1 VSDALVSDTLERLRL
16 VLADHYAVE
25 RELGRGGMATVFL
38 AQDLRHDRK
47 VAIKVLRPDLSASL
61 GAERFLR
68 EIKLAAK
75 LQHPNIL
82 GLFDSGAADGL
93 LFYVMPFVDGES
105 LRGKLDREKQLA
117 IPEAIQIVR
126 ESADALGHAHGLGII
141 HRDIKPENIL
151 LSGGHVLVADFGI
164 ARAVDEAGG
173 QKLTETGMAV
183 GTPYYMSPEQAMGG
197 HVDARSDVYS
207 LGCVLYELLAGQ
219 PPFTGPTA
227 MAIIARH
234 SLEAVP
240 SVQVVRQSIPDDVEA
255 IIVAALAKVPADRF
269 RSMQELSDAL
279 RDADY
284 SRITPRTAARPVPT
298 REVRTYGGISRTQP
312 LPWWRRRT
320 FTVGASA
327 ATLLLLSSL
336 GYLGWRRQEAAGRAA
351 TAAAG
356 VELDPRRLAVLYFQ
370 NRGGPDSLGFLAD
383 GLTEALIHE
392 LSQVRDLQVISRN
405 GVAPF
410 KGHSVAPDSLARALK
425 VGTLVDGT
433 VAQSGNRLRVTVSMV
448 NTGTGAEIGSTTLD
462 RPRQE
467 LFALEDDVAQAVSVL
482 LRKQL
487 GQEVALQTLRAGT
500 KSTEAWEM
508 VQRGQRSARDSDS
521 LMAASD
527 SAGAT
532 RMFATADSQFAR
544 AEALDRDW
552 SAPPTLRGWLDYQR
566 TRLSGSFNKAYYST
580 WLDKG
585 LEHAERA
592 LTLSPKDADALEL
605 RGTLRYWRWLLNLS
619 PDAREAAKLFADA
632 ESDFRASVAANPN
645 QATAWTSLTHLLM
658 AKSATGEAKLA
669 GLRAY
674 EADPYLKTANV
685 TVWRLFQSSLDLEDG
700 VEAKHWCD
708 EGRKRFPPDP
718 RFAECQ
724 LWLSILKDQKPDVPH
739 AWKLLEEYQRL
750 SPPNLRA
757 YRKLYGQMI
766 LAMGLARAGLADSA
780 RAVAVRSRAD
790 AELDPAHEL
799 AYYEAIVRNLV
810 GDRKEALSLL
820 GTYLATNPQLRE
832 SEARDQSW
840 YFRNLKDDPE
850 YKALVGNR

>member
-1 VSDALVSDTLERLRL
+1 MSDALVSDTLERLRL
-16 VLADHYAVE
+16 VLADQYAVE

-126 ESADALGHAHGLGII
+126 ESADALGHAHSLGII

-197 HVDARSDVYS
+197 HVDSRSDVYS

-219 PPFTGPTA
+219 PPFTGPTP
-227 MAIIARH
+227 MAVIARH

-255 IIVAALAKVPADRF
+255 IIIAALAKVPADRF
-269 RSMQELSDAL
+269 RSMQEFSDAL

-284 SRITPRTAARPVPT
+284 SRITARTAARPVPT
-298 REVRTYGGISRTQP
+298 REVRTYGGVSRAQP
-312 LPWWRRRT
+312 PWWRRRAVT
-320 FTVGASA
+320 AASA
-327 ATLLLLSSL
+327 AALLLLAGL
-336 GYLGWRRQEAAGRAA
+336 GYAAWRRQGAADHVAA
-351 TAAAG
+351 TPAA

-370 NRGGPDSLGFLAD
+370 NRSGSDSLGFLAD

-410 KGHSVAPDSLARALK
+410 KNHSVAPDSLARALK

-433 VAQSGNRLRVTVSMV
+433 VAQSGDRLRVTVSLV

-467 LFALEDDVAQAVSVL
+467 LFALEDDLARAVSVL

-508 VQRGQRSARDSDS
+508 VQRAEQETKAVDS
-521 LMAASD
+521 LLASADTAA
-527 SAGAT
+527 AARRLGH
-532 RMFATADSQFAR
+532 ADSLLAR
-544 AEALDRDW
+544 AEALDPNW
-552 SAPPTLRGWLDYQR
+552 VAPPVKRGWAAYHRLDLAGVFDKGYF
-566 TRLSGSFNKAYYST
+566 GSWIA
-580 WLDKG
+580 KG
-585 LEHAERA
+585 LEHAEQA
-592 LTLSPKDADALEL
+592 LKLKPDDPEALEL
-605 RGTLRYWRWLLNLS
+605 RGTLRYWQWVLNL
-619 PDAREAAKLFADA
+619 AGGQAAASKLVTDA
-632 ESDFRASVAANPN
+632 EADLRSAVAQAPNRAF
-645 QATAWTSLTHLLM
+645 AWALLSHLLM
-658 AKSATGEAKLA
+658 RKSQTAEGKLA
-669 GLRAY
+669 ALRAY
-674 EADPYLKTANV
+674 EADPYLTEAP
-685 TVWRLFQSSLDLEDG
+685 TILWRLFASSLDLEDG
-700 VEAKHWCD
+700 VEAAHWCE
-708 EGRKRFPPDP
+708 EGHRRFPTDP
-718 RFAECQ
+718 RFLECQ
-724 LWLSILKDQKPDVPH
+724 ISLLALAGQKPDVDK
-739 AWKLLEEYQRL
+739 AWQLLAENVKLY
-750 SPPNLRA
+750 PPNQRDF
-757 YRKLYGQMI
+757 RQHRGQ
-766 LAMGLARAGLADSA
+766 LLVAMALVRAGLPDSA
-780 RAVAVRSRAD
+780 RAVALRARVD
-790 AELDPAHEL
+790 ASLDPTREL
-799 AYYEAIVRNLV
+799 VYIEALLRNML
-810 GDRKEALSLL
+810 GDRDEALRLIS
-820 GTYLATNPQLRE
+820 TYLATNPQERPSIANDETWWWRGLRDD
-832 SEARDQSW
+832 SR
-840 YFRNLKDDPE
+840 FR
-850 YKALVGNR
+850 ALVGNKN